1 MKPIYNVNTKQLA
14 TMPCSIWGNR
24 SLGEDLDAQAIAD
37 GWRYVVPAPHGERY
51 MRSDWADTGTE
62 YRETAVDFDAAQWA
76 AIVAAREAK
85 VAADAAAPADIQL
98 GKATLRT
105 HADGSVE
112 ILSGTLIL
120 PGTSNGAYEIFVDS
134 ETGLVLTTLDHAGPR
149 KSREEKDAAKAER
162 KAKIALVKAAK
173 NDSKKLDALLDL
185 LGLK

>member
-1 MKPIYNVNTKQLA
+1 MQICRFVNDHPADIQPMPSAMGRWSNPRLDDILA
-14 TMPCSIWGNR
+14 Y
-24 SLGEDLDAQAIAD
+24 
-37 GWRYVVPAPHGERY
+37 GWREYVPSTTPNIRTSHWENDGRAVRQVVDSVWTEEELEQQAAIRQ
-51 MRSDWADTGTE
+51 ADE
-62 YRETAVDFDAAQWA
+62 DAA
-76 AIVAAREAK
+76 
-85 VAADAAAPADIQL
+85 AAAPADIQL

-112 ILSGTLIL
+112 LLSGPLVL

-134 ETGLVLTTLDHAGPR
+134 ETGLVLSTLDHASPR
-149 KSREEKDAAKAER
+149 KSKAEKDAAKAER